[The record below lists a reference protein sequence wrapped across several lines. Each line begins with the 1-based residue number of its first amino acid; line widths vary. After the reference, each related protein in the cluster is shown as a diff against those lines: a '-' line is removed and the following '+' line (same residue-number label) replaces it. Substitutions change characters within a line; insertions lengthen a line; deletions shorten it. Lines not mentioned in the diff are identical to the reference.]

1 VRVRQ
6 RGGAATAVIPTDD
19 VERAIEGA
27 QQLQRED
34 GGFRAHCERALG
46 APPGKRV
53 RGCDNNRKED
63 EVSNEV

>member
-1 VRVRQ
+1 
-6 RGGAATAVIPTDD
+6 VIPTDD

-53 RGCDNNRKED
+53 RGCDDNRKED